1 MENNRSKNTV
11 TNRYEWR
18 SLQWLLVSLAI
29 KLTINS
35 IQFISIPF
43 KSSFLINY
51 LFKSMEVL
59 WRDVKIIRIE
69 SLPSKSTQNKTKQK
83 TPNIKNTQNLYNPKS
98 KNLGRV
104 YHGLGKEVHHLIQA
118 FDERLLQG
126 HSM

>member
-1 MENNRSKNTV
+1 MAAGSVKEERMENNRSKNTV
-11 TNRYEWR
+11 KNRYEWR

-83 TPNIKNTQNLYNPKS
+83 NS
-98 KNLGRV
+98 K
-104 YHGLGKEVHHLIQA
+104 H
-118 FDERLLQG
+118 
-126 HSM
+126 